1 MQEVLSQLIDL
12 QKMDTRIAAIQ
23 AVITNTPLQI
33 KTIEDKVVKVFHG
46 KETISHELE
55 ENKKNYLELE
65 KDLILKKELLANS
78 QKKLT
83 SVQNN
88 KEYESVLR
96 ELDTLKKNIADGD
109 VKLKEMMNSSF
120 KYESELGTI
129 IELQTELEKQLHA
142 LSHDKVDEDKELHEE
157 LEVLLKKRST
167 LVEKIKKSAV
177 MKYERVRSHRNNIGI
192 ASVKDEVCNG
202 CYMRIPPQL
211 YVDVKKDKSIY
222 ACPHCQRI
230 LYYLKE
236 EAE

>member
-12 QKMDTRIAAIQ
+12 QKMDTRIAAIDS
-23 AVITNTPLQI
+23 VITNTPLQI
-33 KTIEDKVVKVFHG
+33 KTIEDKVSKVFHG

-65 KDLILKKELLANS
+65 SDLISKKELLANS

-96 ELDTLKKNIADGD
+96 ELDILKKNITDGD

-120 KYESELGTI
+120 KYESELVTI
-129 IELQTELEKQLHA
+129 TELQTDLNKQLKT
-142 LSHDKVDEDKELHEE
+142 LSHDKVDEDKDLHEE
-157 LEVLLKKRST
+157 LDILSKNRLV
-167 LVEKIKKSAV
+167 LVEKIKKSAL
-177 MKYERVRSHRNNIGI
+177 MKYERVRTHRNNIGV

-211 YVDVKKDKSIY
+211 YVDVKKDKAIY
-222 ACPHCQRI
+222 SCPHCQRI
-230 LYYLKE
+230 LYYVQ

>member
-129 IELQTELEKQLHA
+129 IELQTDLEKQLHA

-157 LEVLLKKRST
+157 LEILLKKRPP

>member
-167 LVEKIKKSAV
+167 LAEKIKKSAV